1 MAAFRDHREFVA
13 AVARMTPY
21 GEHGPSEGGDDAMA
35 TLNRL
40 IEEARDLI
48 GPEPVTVDEK
58 WIRHA
63 TDHGAEFHSPGRRGK
78 FWTAYDSNEETW
90 RVGVDDQC
98 TTQADAARAYCES
111 EGCYEPDGV
120 DPNDIDTRAE

>member
-1 MAAFRDHREFVA
+1 MAAFRDHRDFVA

-21 GEHGPSEGGDDAMA
+21 GDNGPSEGGDDAMTA
-35 TLNRL
+35 LNRL
-40 IEEARDLI
+40 ITEARGMV
-48 GPEPVTVDEK
+48 GPEPETVDEK

-63 TDHGAEFHSPGRRGK
+63 TDNGAEFTEPGESGY
-78 FWTAYDSNEETW
+78 WTAYDSNEESW
-90 RVGVDDQC
+90 RVGTDDQC

-120 DPNDIDTRAE
+120 DADDIDTRAE